1 MKKLILG
8 ILTALFLVGCT
19 TTPPSNIQQP
29 MTAKPTAQPKKLN
42 NNGSIY
48 NSGAISFF
56 EDQKPRDIGD
66 TLTINIVE
74 NTKASVNSNSSV
86 SKNNSNSVSLPVIT
100 GLGNTVAKIGEIG
113 VSTDSSHSFS
123 GKGAAGGTNLFTGS
137 ITVTVIEVLE
147 NGNLVVSGEKQISIG
162 GEQEYIRLSGVI
174 NPRFVINNVIAS
186 NKVADAKIEYKNSGQ
201 ISDGLVMPFLSRF
214 FMSFLPF

>member
-1 MKKLILG
+1 MNKLILG
-8 ILTALFLVGCT
+8 ILTAVFLVGCT

-29 MTAKPTAQPKKLN
+29 MTAKPTAQPKKIN

-162 GEQEYIRLSGVI
+162 GEQEYIRLSGII

>member
-1 MKKLILG
+1 MNKLILG
-8 ILTALFLVGCT
+8 ILTAVFLAGCT

-29 MTAKPTAQPKKLN
+29 MTAKPTAQPKKIN

-74 NTKASVNSNSSV
+74 NTKASVNSNNSV

-162 GEQEYIRLSGVI
+162 GEQEYIRLSGII

>member
-1 MKKLILG
+1 MKKIIFG
-8 ILTALFLVGCT
+8 ILAAVFIAGCT
-19 TTPPSNIQQP
+19 TTPPSSIQQP
-29 MTAKPTAQPKKLN
+29 MTAKPTAQPKRMN
-42 NNGSIY
+42 NNGAIY

-56 EDQKPRDIGD
+56 EDQKPRDVGD

-74 NTKASVNSNSSV
+74 NTKASVNSNNSV

-137 ITVTVIEVLE
+137 ITVTVIEVLD

-174 NPRFVINNVIAS
+174 NPRFVINNVVAS

>member
-1 MKKLILG
+1 MNKLILG
-8 ILTALFLVGCT
+8 ILTAVFLAGCT

-29 MTAKPTAQPKKLN
+29 MTAKPTAHPKKIN

-162 GEQEYIRLSGVI
+162 GEQEYIRLSGII

>member
-1 MKKLILG
+1 MNKLILG
-8 ILTALFLVGCT
+8 ILTAVFLAGCT

-29 MTAKPTAQPKKLN
+29 MTAKPTAQPKKIN

-162 GEQEYIRLSGVI
+162 GEQEYIRLSGII

>member
-1 MKKLILG
+1 MKKLFLG
-8 ILTALFLVGCT
+8 LLASIFIVGCS
-19 TTPPSNIQQP
+19 TTPPSSIQQP
-29 MTAKPTAQPKKLN
+29 MTAKPTAQPKRMN
-42 NNGSIY
+42 NNGAIFNPGS
-48 NSGAISFF
+48 ISFF
-56 EDQKPRDIGD
+56 EDQKPRDVGD

-74 NTKASVNSNSSV
+74 NTKASVNSNNSV
-86 SKNNSNSVSLPVIT
+86 SKNSSNSINAPVIA
-100 GLGNTVAKIGEIG
+100 GLGSTVAQLGSIG

-123 GKGAAGGTNLFTGS
+123 GKGGAGGTNLFTGN
-137 ITVTVIEVLE
+137 ITVTVVDVLD

-174 NPRFVINNVIAS
+174 NPRFVVNNAIAS